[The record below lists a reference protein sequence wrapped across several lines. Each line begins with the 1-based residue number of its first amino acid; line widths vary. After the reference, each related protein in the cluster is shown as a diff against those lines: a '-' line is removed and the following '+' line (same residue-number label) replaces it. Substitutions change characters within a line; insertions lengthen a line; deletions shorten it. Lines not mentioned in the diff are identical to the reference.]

1 VGQSLILG
9 LTQINFLIHP
19 APDVPVH
26 LATTLVE
33 LLWLSSPLML
43 RRLAR
48 SEHRWER
55 VRMVWIALDVAF
67 LTAILKIL
75 GAVDS
80 SLIIG
85 FPILIAS
92 SGLWNRVRMVW
103 FTTTLSILGYSALAT
118 DAWLHG
124 APHVTN
130 HHPDI
135 ILAGLAVTG
144 LVIAQQVRRIHAL
157 TAAREPSAS
166 HAREGQT
173 QTASSRS

>member
-1 VGQSLILG
+1 
-9 LTQINFLIHP
+9 
-19 APDVPVH
+19 
-26 LATTLVE
+26 
-33 LLWLSSPLML
+33 
-43 RRLAR
+43 
-48 SEHRWER
+48 

-103 FTTTLSILGYSALAT
+103 FTTTLSILGYSALAA
-118 DAWLHG
+118 DAWVHG
-124 APHVTN
+124 APHISN

-144 LVIAQQVRRIHAL
+144 LVIAQQVRRIRAL
-157 TAAREPSAS
+157 TAATEPAAS
-166 HAREGQT
+166 LWQDGQT
-173 QTASSRS
+173 STME